1 MKKSTHSKFKNTAI
15 LFELLTRQVASDTI
29 RGVDQPPAIQIIKH
43 FFGPKSELAKELTLY
58 NTLLKE
64 KFTHSGKAEYLI
76 NTAIRLRSK
85 LNNQVLKEQK
95 YNLIREIKKHYDLIQ
110 FFKTPLSEYKLCAS
124 IYRLFEGATIAH
136 VAEVVNSR
144 YTVLEHLTRKAGTSG
159 NGVESELYLREDR
172 DVQLLAY
179 KLMLDK
185 FNSKY
190 NGLSTKQKGIL
201 REYIN
206 SVSNTTTL
214 RTFVTKE
221 ADLLRK
227 GLGEISKK
235 VEDPVVTIKLKEVAR
250 ILEQYSTIRTVKEK
264 HVQSLLL
271 YHELLKHLANVVY

>member
-29 RGVDQPPAIQIIKH
+29 RGVDQSPALLAIKQ
-43 FFGPKSELAKELTLY
+43 FFGSKSDLAKELTLY
-58 NTLLKE
+58 NTLIQE
-64 KFTHSGKAEYLI
+64 KYTHTSKAEYLI

-85 LNNQVLKEQK
+85 LDSRALKQQK
-95 YNLIREIKKHYDLIQ
+95 YNLIREIKKHYDLVQ
-110 FFKTPLSEYKLCAS
+110 FFKTPLGNYKLCAS
-124 IYRLFEGATIAH
+124 IYRLFEGATISH

-144 YTVLEHLTRKAGTSG
+144 FVVLEHLTRKTSG
-159 NGVESELYLREDR
+159 GVDSCDSGSFLAEDR

-185 FNSKY
+185 FNTKY
-190 NGLSTKQKGIL
+190 SSLSPKQKSIL

-214 RTFVTKE
+214 KTFVAKE
-221 ADLLRK
+221 ATLLQSS
-227 GLGEISKK
+227 LAAAVKK
-235 VEDPVVTIKLKEVAR
+235 VKDPVVSIKLNEVSR
-250 ILEQYSTIRTVKEK
+250 ILEHYTKLRVVKEK

-271 YHELLKHLANVVY
+271 YHELIKQLSNVDH